1 MISLNE
7 LLDFDEVIVKTVLHY
22 NKNVV
27 GIYFPKS
34 PDLLNA
40 AKKIPGIRFSKS
52 CGCWYVDPEQGVID
66 KIKLAFGSLAI
77 VRIEG
82 DTQNEG
88 EHLQLGS
95 FQTVCPKEYLDL
107 LRHKRYSEATC
118 RNYASQFS
126 LFLNYFPG
134 KTPDEITDD
143 EIKQYMDYLILK
155 RQIST
160 STQNVVIN
168 AIKFYYEKVKGRAEK
183 YYAFERPIR
192 ELKLP
197 VVMSEHEVLLVLKA
211 CENLKHKA
219 MLFTIYSAG
228 LRRSELIN
236 LRVTDIDVSRNVINI
251 RGAKGKKDR
260 ITLLSEKMLTLLSD
274 YYEKYK
280 PTYWVFEGEGHQQ
293 YSASSLNKVF
303 TNAVRKSGI
312 TKSVTLHSL
321 RHSFA
326 THLLEHGTDIRY
338 IQSLLGH
345 NSSTTTEIYAHV
357 TKRGFEKLRSPL
369 DNLDI

>member
-7 LLDFDEVIVKTVLHY
+7 LLSFDEVIVKTVRHY
-22 NKNVV
+22 NKQVV

-34 PDLLNA
+34 PELLHA

-52 CGCWYVDPEQGVID
+52 CGCWYVDREPDVID
-66 KIKLAFGSLAI
+66 KIKDAFGSLAI
-77 VRIEG
+77 VRVEG
-82 DTQNEG
+82 NIDNE
-88 EHLQLGS
+88 ETDLQAAS
-95 FQTVCPKEYLDL
+95 SDSCCPKEYMDL

-118 RNYASQFS
+118 RNYTAQFG
-126 LFLNYFPG
+126 LFLNYFPN

-143 EIKQYMDYLILK
+143 EIKRYMDYLILK
-155 RQIST
+155 KQIST

-192 ELKLP
+192 EIKLP

-211 CENLKHKA
+211 CENLKHKT
-219 MLFTIYSAG
+219 MLFIIYSGG
-228 LRRSELIN
+228 LRRGELIN

-260 ITLLSEKMLTLLSD
+260 ITLLSEKTLALLSD

-303 TNAVRKSGI
+303 INAVRKSGI
-312 TKSVTLHSL
+312 TKLVTLHSL

-357 TKRGFEKLRSPL
+357 TKRGFENLRSPL